1 MYNNIHVCGRT
12 KRKETITSND
22 RPDDGVASRGENRE
36 TVLFLKLLKNN
47 NNMKIMLD
55 DHWRKKIR
63 NRWSVVGKM
72 GPKWISST
80 TAVSTVI
87 TDSVVWVRASVRV

>member
-55 DHWRKKIR
+55 DHWREKKFVIDGQWLVKWAR
-63 NRWSVVGKM
+63 NG
-72 GPKWISST
+72 
-80 TAVSTVI
+80 
-87 TDSVVWVRASVRV
+87 